1 MIPIAFLNGIKSP
14 TLVNFAS
21 ASERCTTFPGSR
33 LQRCP
38 EIEEDIAACQAAG
51 KTLLLS
57 LGGATYT
64 EGGFSGAEEAVAWA
78 DNVWAM
84 FGPPQEGAS
93 VNRPFG
99 NAVVDGFDFDFESP
113 TQNMA
118 PFATRLREL
127 IDASA
132 ASSDRRYYLAAAPQ
146 CPFPDVAMND
156 ILQAVPL
163 DFVMVQFYN
172 NHCGATSFTPRG
184 GSFNFRTWDAWAR
197 SSPNPSAKV
206 LVGVPGTPSAA
217 GTGYVS
223 GDQLQAIIAYS
234 RQYSSFGGVMVWD
247 MSQLLSNLA
256 LLESMTAVLGG
267 NISVP
272 RDPTTF
278 LTSVRA
284 PPSALSSSAVAIST
298 AAVSTLLSKP
308 SPVTVVIETVY
319 VCATPRTSSQP
330 SAFTSTVYKC
340 GPSASP
346 LPPSPTSKPS
356 SALVENLTSA
366 KTSTLVVSPP
376 GSSTGPAVGQWGQCG
391 GRGYT
396 GPTSCQPPFTCVQVG
411 EWWAHCI

>member
-1 MIPIAFLNGIKSP
+1 M
-14 TLVNFAS
+14 
-21 ASERCTTFPGSR
+21 
-33 LQRCP
+33 
-38 EIEEDIAACQAAG
+38 
-51 KTLLLS
+51 LLS

-64 EGGFSGAEEAVAWA
+64 EGGFSGSEEAVVWA
-78 DNVWAM
+78 DRVWAM
-84 FGPPQEGAS
+84 FGPRQEGAS

-118 PFATRLREL
+118 PFAARLREL
-127 IDASA
+127 IDTST
-132 ASSDRRYYLAAAPQ
+132 ASSGRRYYLAAAPQ

-172 NHCGATSFTPRG
+172 NHCGATSFRPAG
-184 GSFNFRTWDAWAR
+184 GSFNFRTWDSWAR

-247 MSQLLSNLA
+247 MSQLLRNLA
-256 LLESMTAVLGG
+256 LLESMTTGLGG
-267 NISVP
+267 SISLP

-284 PPSALSSSAVAIST
+284 LSSTLHSSAVAIST
-298 AAVSTLLSKP
+298 AASSTLSAES
-308 SPVTVVIETVY
+308 SPVAMVTETVY
-319 VCATPRTSSQP
+319 VCATPTKSS
-330 SAFTSTVYKC
+330 SSRALTSTVYMC
-340 GPSASP
+340 EPFASSLPP
-346 LPPSPTSKPS
+346 LPINKPS
-356 SALVENLTSA
+356 SKLAGDAPSGEAPTLVASPTISGTLTLA
-366 KTSTLVVSPP
+366 KTSTLVISTPESTLPP
-376 GSSTGPAVGQWGQCG
+376 AGGSTGPAVPQWGQCG

-396 GPTSCQPPFTCVQVG
+396 GPTNCQSPFTCVQVG
-411 EWWAHCI
+411 EWWAHCT